1 MTGRIPS
8 LRVATALTAVWFVA
22 SAQPAR
28 APVDLQ
34 APVQDKNFYLLSL
47 IERSA
52 AARQALES
60 DAELK
65 KLGFIKQEGLRKTIE
80 SCNGEAPCYASMLK
94 WTDNEIHLSAERLR
108 ELYRIGGAV
117 QRLADGPLLAS
128 GMVERYRA
136 RGGEAA
142 LVEAWSDSARGINH
156 IVDVYCEGHAPR
168 YSDIDAVSYDVN
180 SASYK
185 RILRVAAA
193 ILDDRPP
200 EVFFQIPLR
209 FALYLLEANNRD
221 EAGRFEPLEKG
232 ENSGALRRIA
242 TVDWSKF
249 PYSVIVVPG
258 SGGDR
263 PGVSLSA
270 VGKLRLILAA
280 RRLAEAKAPF
290 ILVSGGF
297 VHPNQTQFCEALE
310 MKKYLVAALGIP
322 ADAILIDP
330 HARHTTTN
338 LRNAARLVYR
348 YKIPFDKPG
357 LITTDQEQSTYIQG
371 NDFAARCLHELGY
384 KPWDVLRRTS
394 RFDLEFLPVLDSLQ
408 ADPMD
413 PLDP

>member
-1 MTGRIPS
+1 MTPS
-8 LRVATALTAVWFVA
+8 LRIATVVTAVWFAA

-34 APVQDKNFYLLSL
+34 APVEDKNFYLLSL
-47 IERSA
+47 LERSP
-52 AARQALES
+52 AARQELES

-65 KLGFIKQEGLRKTIE
+65 KLGVTKHEGLRKTIE
-80 SCNGEAPCYASMLK
+80 SCNGEAACYASTLK
-94 WTDNEIHLSAERLR
+94 WSDAEIARGAERLR

-117 QRLADGPLLAS
+117 QRLVDGPLLAS

-142 LVEAWSDSARGINH
+142 LAQAWNDAARGINH
-156 IVDVYCEGHAPR
+156 IVDVYCEGHASR
-168 YSDIDAVSYDVN
+168 YPDIDGVSYDVN
-180 SASYK
+180 SAAYK

-193 ILDDRPP
+193 VLDDRPP

-209 FALYLLEANNRD
+209 FALYLLEVNNRD

-242 TVDWSKF
+242 TVNWSKF

-280 RRLAEAKAPF
+280 RRFADARAAV

-338 LRNAARLVYR
+338 VRNAARLIYR

-357 LITTDQEQSTYIQG
+357 LITSDQEQSAYIQG
-371 NDFAARCLHELGY
+371 NDFAGRCLRELGY
-384 KPWDVLRRTS
+384 KPWDLLRRTS
-394 RFDLEFLPVLDSLQ
+394 RFDVEFLPVLDSLQ
-408 ADPMD
+408 ADAMD